1 MRTKPAELNRTLG
14 RTEHIYWLLDQLYC
28 LNFLAVAELDGTLN
42 DDDLQAAL
50 DIVQQ
55 ENPTLR
61 TQITTDRAGRPC
73 FKSVSA
79 GEQPL
84 ILELHGL
91 RNWRQAIESQLMTPF
106 EDEEAP
112 LARFLWFRGKGKK
125 SVVAMVFH
133 HSIADGKSG
142 VCVLLDVL
150 RRAVGQDLS
159 PHFKEAQPS
168 SQQLDLIQKKGPVAG
183 KLKELKFWLGMGKDI
198 LKFPEQLPGY
208 DMAAGDIRKIKIIPF
223 SILPET
229 STALLAACRDNDT
242 TIHGALGAALLFA
255 LSDEFEEINSRYL
268 GVNSLVDLRG
278 GLEGGLTEQDL
289 GLYIS
294 TVTTVHR
301 LDEQPDFWRLARE
314 IPHHLKGVIS
324 SGDANIV
331 NSIYPETPL
340 YTPDKSGAKRL
351 QKVVASAPPSSMLTN
366 IGRVNVLPLGNE
378 LRISALSFAVSPPV
392 QHPICMTT
400 ASYDGQIDSNVV
412 YDQCKLKH
420 KQAKRITE
428 NILRRLQ
435 QEAGGITPTVVD

>member
-1 MRTKPAELNRTLG
+1 MQTPAVLNRRLG

-28 LNFLAVAELDGTLN
+28 LNFLAIAELEGKLN
-42 DDDLQAAL
+42 GDDVQVAL

-61 TQITTDRAGRPC
+61 AQITTNRAGQPC

-79 GEQPL
+79 DERPL
-84 ILELHGL
+84 ILEVHEL
-91 RNWRQAIESQLMTPF
+91 RNWRKTIEAQLMTPF

-112 LARFLWFRGKGKK
+112 LARFLWFRGRGTK

-142 VCVLLDVL
+142 VCALLDVL
-150 RRAVGQDLS
+150 RRAVGQDRS
-159 PHFKEAQPS
+159 PHFKQAQPS

-183 KLKELKFWLGMGKDI
+183 KLKELKFWLGMGKEL
-198 LKFPEQLPGY
+198 LKFPKQLPGY
-208 DMAAGDIRKIKIIPF
+208 DMAVEDSRKIKVIPF
-223 SILPET
+223 SISAET
-229 STALLAACRDNDT
+229 SKALLAVCRDNDT
-242 TIHGALGAALLFA
+242 TVHGVLAAALLVA
-255 LSDEFEEINSRYL
+255 LSDEFDEAKSRYL

-294 TVTTVHR
+294 TVTTVHL
-301 LDEQPDFWRLARE
+301 LDEQLDFWRLARE
-314 IPHHLKGVIS
+314 IPHRLKEIIN

-331 NSIYPETPL
+331 NSIYPGTPL
-340 YTPDKSGAKRL
+340 YTLGKNGAKRL
-351 QKVVASAPPSSMLTN
+351 QRVVASAPPSSMLTN

-400 ASYDGQIDSNVV
+400 TSYDGQLVSNVV
-412 YDQCKLKH
+412 YDQRKLKDA
-420 KQAKRITE
+420 QAKRITK
-428 NILRRLQ
+428 NILSTLQ
-435 QEAGGITPTVVD
+435 QEAG

>member
-1 MRTKPAELNRTLG
+1 MRTKPDELDRRLG
-14 RTEHIYWLLDQLYC
+14 RTEHVYWLLDQLYC
-28 LNFLAVAELDGTLN
+28 LNFVAVVELEGTLN
-42 DDDLQAAL
+42 SDDMQAAL

-79 GEQPL
+79 DELPL
-84 ILELHGL
+84 ILEINGL
-91 RNWRQAIESQLMTPF
+91 RNWRQAIEAQLMTPF
-106 EDEEAP
+106 EREEAP

-133 HSIADGKSG
+133 HSVADGKSG

-150 RRAVGQDLS
+150 RRAVRQDRS

-168 SQQLDLIQKKGPVAG
+168 SQQLDLIQKKGAVAG
-183 KLKELKFWLGMGKDI
+183 KLKELKFWLGVGKDI

-223 SILPET
+223 SISPET
-229 STALLAACRDNDT
+229 STTLLAACRDNDT

-255 LSDEFEEINSRYL
+255 LSDEFEEVKPRYL
-268 GVNSLVDLRG
+268 GINSLVDLRS

-294 TVTTVHR
+294 TVTTVHQ

-314 IPHHLKGVIS
+314 IPHHLKAVMN

-331 NSIYPETPL
+331 NSVYPETPL
-340 YTPDKSGAKRL
+340 YTPDKGGAKRL
-351 QKVVASAPPSSMLTN
+351 QKVVALAPPSSMLTN
-366 IGRVNVLPLGNE
+366 IGRIDVLPLGND
-378 LRISALSFAVSPPV
+378 LRISALSFAVSPPI
-392 QHPICMTT
+392 QHPICMTA
-400 ASYDGQIDSNVV
+400 ASYDGQICCNVL
-412 YDQCKLKH
+412 YDQNKLKSP
-420 KQAKRITE
+420 QAKRIAE
-428 NILRRLQ
+428 NILSRLQ
-435 QEAGGITPTVVD
+435 QETD